1 MKEELQSE
9 IQSIQ
14 KVYNLL
20 IEFFMNYSFQ
30 IIGAIIIVLLG
41 FYIAKKVSSAVGN
54 LCNKNALDITLTKFI
69 VNLVKFGIIVGAMI
83 IAVGKLGIT
92 LTPFIAGIGALSL
105 GAGLAL
111 QGTLSNYGAGL
122 SIIITRPFIVG
133 NTITVQNVFG
143 VVEEIKLGY
152 TVLLT
157 EDGEH
162 ITIPNKHIIGEVLIN
177 SFEYRIV
184 ESTVGIAYD
193 SDMEKSIELILSVF
207 NEFSSVISQQS
218 KPQVGIKAFGDSSVN
233 IEYRYWVKTQHFFE
247 TQYRVN
253 LAIFNV
259 LQQHNIN
266 IPFPIRNVHLQEMTQ
281 LQSQ

>member
-1 MKEELQSE
+1 MDQMEQE

-30 IIGAIIIVLLG
+30 ILGAIIILILG
-41 FYIAKKVSSAVGN
+41 FYIGKKVSEAVQRLCDKNN
-54 LCNKNALDITLTKFI
+54 LDVTLTKFI
-69 VNLVKFGIIVGAMI
+69 VNAVRFAIIIGAVI

-92 LTPFIAGIGALSL
+92 LTPFIAGIGAASL

-133 NTITVQNVFG
+133 NTITVQDVFG

-157 EDGEH
+157 EDGEQ
-162 ITIPNKHIIGEVLIN
+162 ITVPNKYIIGEVIVN
-177 SFEYRIV
+177 SFDYRIV
-184 ESTVGIAYD
+184 EATIGVAYD
-193 SDMEKSIELILSVF
+193 SDMDKTISLIL
-207 NEFSSVISQQS
+207 NELNKFDEFISKEA
-218 KPQVGIKAFGDSSVN
+218 KPQVGIKEFGDSSVN
-233 IEYRYWVKTQHFFE
+233 VEYRYWAKTNNYFE
-247 TQYRVN
+247 TQYKVN
-253 LAIFNV
+253 FAIFETLKKNS
-259 LQQHNIN
+259 IE
-266 IPFPIRNVHLQEMTQ
+266 IPFPIRDVYLHQK
-281 LQSQ
+281 

>member
-1 MKEELQSE
+1 MPEELQTE
-9 IQSIQ
+9 IQSLQ

-30 IIGAIIIVLLG
+30 LVGAVIIVLLG
-41 FYIAKKVSSAVGN
+41 FYIGKKVSAAVGN
-54 LCNKNALDITLTKFI
+54 VCEKNELDVTLTKFI
-69 VNLVKFGIIVGAMI
+69 VNIVKFGIIAGAMI

-92 LTPFIAGIGALSL
+92 LTPFIAGIGAASL

-122 SIIITRPFIVG
+122 SIIIARPFIVG
-133 NTITVQNVFG
+133 NTITVQDVFG

-152 TVLLT
+152 TILLT

-162 ITIPNKHIIGEVLIN
+162 ITIPNKHIVGEVLVN

-193 SDMEKSIELILSVF
+193 SDVEKTIALILK
-207 NEFSSVISQQS
+207 EFEPFGNAISKES
-218 KPQVGIKAFGDSSVN
+218 KPQVGIKEFGDSSIN
-233 IEYRYWVKTQHFFE
+233 IEYRYWVKTQSFFE
-247 TQYRVN
+247 TQYKVN
-253 LAIFNV
+253 LAIFNTLKANSV
-259 LQQHNIN
+259 E
-266 IPFPIRNVHLQEMTQ
+266 IPFPIRNVYLNNN
-281 LQSQ
+281 